1 MGISAN
7 MRGKIFEPFFATHPG
22 SKDIDLGPSLNFNIV
37 VKQHDGQ
44 LSVARKPDNYT
55 KFNITLPRAHVEE
68 RTKEDHPFP
77 SSSTTN
83 RRRNSIPSAILP
95 RGPPGPLNSRSSPFR
110 QGFV

>member
-1 MGISAN
+1 
-7 MRGKIFEPFFATHPG
+7 MRGKIFEFFFATQPG

-77 SSSTTN
+77 CRQ
-83 RRRNSIPSAILP
+83 RRTDVETL
-95 RGPPGPLNSRSSPFR
+95 FR
-110 QGFV
+110 QQFCREVHQGL